1 MRALCRASVVGLVPA
16 VGCTSLQPQI
26 TAPIEPSPTLG
37 AMTKR
42 TAFEREGRD
51 ASRDDSATKKRNV
64 TPPLFWTGVAVASL
78 GAVGTVGFGI
88 AGRVTQEKIDDGFN
102 EGMTRAELDDLESRG
117 ETWNTL
123 AITSASIGIAG
134 AVLAMVVY
142 GVDYTRCGPLAPKK
156 RRCADRTH

>member
-1 MRALCRASVVGLVPA
+1 MRALSRALVVGLVPV
-16 VGCTSLQPQI
+16 VGCASLQPQI
-26 TAPIEPSPTLG
+26 TQPIEPSQTLG
-37 AMTKR
+37 AMTET

-51 ASRDDSATKKRNV
+51 PSLDDSAASKRKV
-64 TPPLFWTGVAVASL
+64 TPPLFWTGIAVASL
-78 GAVGTVGFGI
+78 GAVGTIGFGI
-88 AGRVTQEKIDDGFN
+88 AGRVAQKKIDDGFD

-156 RRCADRTH
+156 RRCADRTP